1 MSDFQHPGARNPKA
15 VRFTV
20 GISEELNARLE
31 ALADRAGQNKT
42 TMAATALAAGIS
54 VFEPIFQLN
63 IQKLVDA
70 ATDTRVGELVED
82 IKSLPE
88 QK

>member
-20 GISEELNARLE
+20 GITEELNARLE

-42 TMAATALAAGIS
+42 TMAATALAAGIA
-54 VFEPIFQLN
+54 VFEPIFQLR
-63 IQKLVDA
+63 LA
-70 ATDTRVGELVED
+70 EATDRLANEKVEELRED
-82 IKSLPE
+82 IASLPP